1 MEKLTYYQIC
11 NLIQQ
16 GREDEIPSGY
26 NITWMTPKPQ
36 KLFDVEIPGERIT
49 VNGNDFPSPT
59 KAYVSGE
66 YKVIIP
72 IHIIEDEFLDFGT
85 VFLHTNFSLSKLKFE
100 YEHQYDILSW
110 INRKYPYNDKNAIK
124 KSDCVFNTTL
134 IIGDTT
140 LTKINVFNAFPTIL
154 EDNIVDIKYDLVN
167 IEYDLK
173 SY

>member
-26 NITWMTPKPQ
+26 KITWMTPKPQ
-36 KLFDVEIPGERIT
+36 KLFDVEIPSERVT

-85 VFLHTNFSLSKLKFE
+85 IALHTNFSLSKLKFE
-100 YEHQYDILSW
+100 YDQQYDILPW
-110 INRKYPYNDKNAIK
+110 ISKKFPYTVNDAIK
-124 KSDCVFNTTL
+124 KSDYVFNSTL
-134 IIGDTT
+134 IFGDAI
-140 LTKINVFNAFPTIL
+140 LTQVNVFNAWPNML
-154 EDNIVDIKYDLVN
+154 DGNNADIKYDYVELVV
-167 IEYDLK
+167 D
-173 SY
+173 

>member
-1 MEKLTYYQIC
+1 MENLTYYQIC

-26 NITWMTPKPQ
+26 NIAWTTPKPQ

-66 YKVIIP
+66 YTVIIP
-72 IHIIEDEFLDFGT
+72 RDIFSTDKLLDFGT

-110 INRKYPYNDKNAIK
+110 MNAKFIYGETIK
-124 KSDCVFNTTL
+124 KSDCVFDITL

-140 LTKINVFNAFPTIL
+140 LTKINVFNALPTIL
-154 EDNIVDIKYDLVN
+154 EDNIVDITYDWVEL
-167 IEYDLK
+167 ITDY
-173 SY
+173 

>member
-26 NITWMTPKPQ
+26 NIVWTTPKPQ
-36 KLFDVEIPGERIT
+36 KLFDVEIPGERII

-66 YKVIIP
+66 YEVIIP
-72 IHIIEDEFLDFGT
+72 VHIIEDELLDFGT
-85 VFLHTNFSLSKLKFE
+85 ITLHTNFSLSKLKFE

-110 INRKYPYNDKNAIK
+110 INKKYPYNDVIK
-124 KSDCVFNTTL
+124 KSDCVFNATL

-140 LTKINVFNAFPTIL
+140 LTKINVFNALPIAL
-154 EDNIVDIKYDLVN
+154 EDNIVDI
-167 IEYDLK
+167 EYDWFELICD
-173 SY
+173 

>member
-26 NITWMTPKPQ
+26 NIVWTTPKPQ

-72 IHIIEDEFLDFGT
+72 IHIIEIEDEFLDFGT

-100 YEHQYDILSW
+100 YEHQYDISSW

-124 KSDCVFNTTL
+124 KSDCVFNIAL

-140 LTKINVFNAFPTIL
+140 LTKINVFNALPIAL
-154 EDNIVDIKYDLVN
+154 EDNIVDI
-167 IEYDLK
+167 EYDWVELITD
-173 SY
+173 

>member
-11 NLIQQ
+11 NLIGQ

-26 NITWMTPKPQ
+26 NIVWTTPKPQ

-72 IHIIEDEFLDFGT
+72 IHIIEIEDEFLDFGN
-85 VFLHTNFSLSKLKFE
+85 VFLYTNFSLSKLKFE
-100 YEHQYDILSW
+100 YEHQYDISSW
-110 INRKYPYNDKNAIK
+110 INRKYPYNDVIK

-134 IIGDTT
+134 IIGDKI
-140 LTKINVFNAFPTIL
+140 LTKINVFNALPIAL
-154 EDNIVDIKYDLVN
+154 EDNIVDI
-167 IEYDLK
+167 EYDWVELITD
-173 SY
+173 

>member
-11 NLIQQ
+11 NLIGQ

-26 NITWMTPKPQ
+26 NIVWTTPKPQ
-36 KLFDVEIPGERIT
+36 KLFDVEVPGERIT

-59 KAYVSGE
+59 KAYASGE

-100 YEHQYDILSW
+100 YEHKYDIMHWMNVKS
-110 INRKYPYNDKNAIK
+110 IYGKETKI
-124 KSDCVFNTTL
+124 SDCLFNTTL
-134 IIGDTT
+134 IIGDTN
-140 LTKINVFNAFPTIL
+140 LTKINVFNAFPIEL
-154 EDNIVDIKYDLVN
+154 EDNIVDIIYDWVEL
-167 IEYDLK
+167 IRD
-173 SY
+173 

>member
-1 MEKLTYYQIC
+1 MEKLTYVQIC

-26 NITWMTPKPQ
+26 NIVWATPKPQ
-36 KLFDVEIPGERIT
+36 KLFNVEISGERIT

-66 YKVIIP
+66 YTLIIP
-72 IHIIEDEFLDFGT
+72 GNIFSTDKLLDFGT

-100 YEHQYDILSW
+100 YEHKYDILSW
-110 INRKYPYNDKNAIK
+110 MNRKYIYNNVIK
-124 KSDCVFNTTL
+124 KSECVFDTTL

-140 LTKINVFNAFPTIL
+140 LTKINVFNALPTIL
-154 EDNIVDIKYDLVN
+154 EDNIVDI
-167 IEYDLK
+167 EYDWVELIGD
-173 SY
+173 

>member
-11 NLIQQ
+11 NLIGQ

-26 NITWMTPKPQ
+26 NITWITPKPQ

-59 KAYVSGE
+59 KVYASGE
-66 YKVIIP
+66 FKVIIP
-72 IHIIEDEFLDFGT
+72 IPVLNEDEFLDFGT

-110 INRKYPYNDKNAIK
+110 MNVKSIYAKETK
-124 KSDCVFNTTL
+124 KSDCVFNATL
-134 IIGDTT
+134 MIGDTT
-140 LTKINVFNAFPTIL
+140 LTKINVFNALPIAL
-154 EDNIVDIKYDLVN
+154 EDNIVDI
-167 IEYDLK
+167 EYDWVELI
-173 SY
+173 SD

>member
-11 NLIQQ
+11 NLIGQ

-26 NITWMTPKPQ
+26 NIVWTTPKPQ

-100 YEHQYDILSW
+100 YEYQYDIWSW
-110 INRKYPYNDKNAIK
+110 MNTKFICSEAIK
-124 KSDCVFNTTL
+124 KSDYVFNTTL
-134 IIGDTT
+134 IIGDTN
-140 LTKINVFNAFPTIL
+140 LTKINVFNAWPNML
-154 EDNIVDIKYDLVN
+154 NDNSVD
-167 IEYDLK
+167 IEYDWAELI
-173 SY
+173 SD

>member
-11 NLIQQ
+11 NLIGQ

-26 NITWMTPKPQ
+26 NIVWTTPKPQ

-110 INRKYPYNDKNAIK
+110 MNVKSIYAKETK
-124 KSDCVFNTTL
+124 KSDCVFNATL
-134 IIGDTT
+134 MIGDTT
-140 LTKINVFNAFPTIL
+140 LTKINVFNALPITL
-154 EDNIVDIKYDLVN
+154 EDNIVDI
-167 IEYDLK
+167 EYDWVELITD
-173 SY
+173 

>member
-26 NITWMTPKPQ
+26 NIVWTTPKPQ

-72 IHIIEDEFLDFGT
+72 IHIIEIEDEFLDFGT

-100 YEHQYDILSW
+100 YEHQYDIMSW

-124 KSDCVFNTTL
+124 KSDCVFNIAL

-140 LTKINVFNAFPTIL
+140 LTKINVFNALPIAL
-154 EDNIVDIKYDLVN
+154 EDNIVDI
-167 IEYDLK
+167 EYDWVELITD
-173 SY
+173 

>member
-11 NLIQQ
+11 NLIGQ

-26 NITWMTPKPQ
+26 NIVWTTPKPQ

-100 YEHQYDILSW
+100 YEHQYDIMHWMNVKS
-110 INRKYPYNDKNAIK
+110 ICAKETK
-124 KSDCVFNTTL
+124 KSDCVFNATL
-134 IIGDTT
+134 MIGDTT
-140 LTKINVFNAFPTIL
+140 LTKINVFNALPIAL
-154 EDNIVDIKYDLVN
+154 EDNIVDIGYDWVEL
-167 IEYDLK
+167 ITD
-173 SY
+173 

>member
-26 NITWMTPKPQ
+26 KITWMTPKPQ

-110 INRKYPYNDKNAIK
+110 MNVKSIYVKETK

-140 LTKINVFNAFPTIL
+140 LTKINVFDAWPNML
-154 EDNIVDIKYDLVN
+154 EDNNVNIKYDWV
-167 IEYDLK
+167 DLIID
-173 SY
+173 

>member
-26 NITWMTPKPQ
+26 NIVWTSPKPQ

-72 IHIIEDEFLDFGT
+72 IHIIEIEDEFLDFGN
-85 VFLHTNFSLSKLKFE
+85 VFLYTNFSLSKLKFE
-100 YEHQYDILSW
+100 YEHQYDISSW
-110 INRKYPYNDKNAIK
+110 INRKYPYNDVIK

-134 IIGDTT
+134 IIGDKI
-140 LTKINVFNAFPTIL
+140 LTKINVFNALPIAL
-154 EDNIVDIKYDLVN
+154 EDNIVDI
-167 IEYDLK
+167 EYDWVELITD
-173 SY
+173 

>member
-11 NLIQQ
+11 NLIGQ

-26 NITWMTPKPQ
+26 NITWMDPKPQ
-36 KLFDVEIPGERIT
+36 KLFDVEIPSERIT
-49 VNGNDFPSPT
+49 VNGNDFPSPI

-110 INRKYPYNDKNAIK
+110 MNVKSIYAKETK
-124 KSDCVFNTTL
+124 KSDYVFNATL
-134 IIGDTT
+134 MIGDTT
-140 LTKINVFNAFPTIL
+140 LTKINVFNALPITL
-154 EDNIVDIKYDLVN
+154 EDNIVDI
-167 IEYDLK
+167 EYDWVELIR
-173 SY
+173 

>member
-11 NLIQQ
+11 SLIQQ

-66 YKVIIP
+66 YEFIIP
-72 IHIIEDEFLDFGT
+72 GYMVSTDELLDFGT
-85 VFLHTNFSLSKLKFE
+85 IALHTNFSLSKLKFE

-110 INRKYPYNDKNAIK
+110 INRKYPYNDVIK

-140 LTKINVFNAFPTIL
+140 LTKINVFNALPITL
-154 EDNIVDIKYDLVN
+154 EDNIVDI
-167 IEYDLK
+167 EYDWFELI
-173 SY
+173 SE